1 MKYFGSDYWK
11 YAQLNKFKEEL
22 MKYDIKEPN
31 IIFHPTYKYIKN
43 TNIVFIYK

>member
-22 MKYDIKEPN
+22 MKYDIN
-31 IIFHPTYKYIKN
+31 ILLSLLCYK
-43 TNIVFIYK
+43 V